1 MRRYPYKKGL
11 SVAHPL
17 APRFSDT
24 VAHALDPLWRRRK
37 NPTLCGS
44 FKSPC
49 VYGDIQR
56 WMIELPEGNTD
67 GTIDERRVQVL
78 YGSPFS
84 SLYGSLFS
92 SLSDT
97 LCGSQFN
104 SHALTATL

>member
-78 YGSPFS
+78 YGS
-84 SLYGSLFS
+84 LYAIDAGV
-92 SLSDT
+92 DA
-97 LCGSQFN
+97 CV
-104 SHALTATL
+104 